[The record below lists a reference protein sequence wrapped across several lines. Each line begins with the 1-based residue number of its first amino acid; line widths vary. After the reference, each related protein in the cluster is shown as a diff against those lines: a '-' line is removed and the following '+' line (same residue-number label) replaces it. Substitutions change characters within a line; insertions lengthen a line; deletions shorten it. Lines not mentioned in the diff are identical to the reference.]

1 MIDANQVRI
10 NELARE
16 LEVKAKAIIDLLPG
30 YGVTEK
36 KTHSSSIP
44 VDVAEKVR
52 RKLAGGEDEP
62 AAAAPK
68 PAEVKAAAP
77 AVVTPTA
84 PRPAIPAS
92 APVAQRPVT
101 PSAPGV
107 APSTGTSSG
116 IGTGTGPS
124 TAAPVVPPPPAARPA
139 VPAASPVAATPAIPG
154 TPAASS
160 PMAGAPGT
168 APAAPRPAV
177 TTPTAAPGAPLR
189 TAAPPARPVVPG
201 TAAPG
206 STATT
211 QPTTQQPGVQQSG
224 GPRPAVPGG
233 VRPSPQAPMRPGAP
247 PPPARPG
254 PQPIGNRPA
263 GAAAAPGA
271 AGARPAAPARP
282 PLPTGNRGPL
292 PTGNRGPVPGTTPGS
307 GRPSGPRPGQPM
319 RPPSGGGPGGTG
331 RSYSPRPTTP
341 GGAPNR
347 PFEQRR
353 GPMPTGTRPGP
364 RAPGRPGMLPPMPD
378 AKAPSKAEPGKPLYT
393 RKPTSR
399 QRPGGADK
407 REQEGERK
415 LHPTRQRP
423 GFGDRRSAAA
433 VIAPP
438 EPRAPREVAITE
450 GITIRELAEK
460 LDVRAKELLKT
471 LLDRGVFASINQAL
485 DVPTATTLAEAFSGV
500 VSVVSLEEEMVLEVA
515 KEETKESLKPRP
527 PVVTVMGHVDHGKTS
542 LLDAIREA
550 DVAAGEAGGITQHI
564 GAYKVMVNDRSVVF
578 VDTPGHEAFT
588 RMRARGTKVT
598 DIVVLVVAADDG
610 VMPQTKEAIDHAR
623 AAKVPIIV
631 AINKIDKPEAQVERV
646 KRQLSDVN
654 LVPSEWGGDTE
665 VVEVSAKQKKGIDKL
680 LETIL
685 LVADLREL
693 KANPDAPA
701 AGTVLESRVDK
712 GRGPVATVLVQNGTL
727 NSGDFFICGAVFGKV
742 RAMFDDRGRVIKDAP
757 PSTPVEV
764 LGLQGVPDAGDH
776 FQVTE
781 EAKARHIVEYRQGKQ
796 RDAQMARSS
805 GARIT
810 LDQLHEQLKAGDVKE
825 LGIVIKADVQGSV
838 EVLSEMLPKLST
850 DQVKLK
856 IIGSG
861 VGAVTENDVLLASA
875 SGAIVIAFGIRPNRK
890 AMELAQQEHVDIR
903 SHTIIYEVSD
913 EIKKAMEGLLE
924 PVIQET
930 YVGRAEVRNTFRVKG
945 SGTVAGC
952 YVVDGILKRDAQI
965 RVVRDGAVI
974 YSSKLSS
981 LKRFKDDASE
991 VRTGFECGVGIANFN
1006 DVKVGDVL
1014 ECFQVMKLSAAEAAA
1029 QGTSAARK

>member
-1 MIDANQVRI
+1 M
-10 NELARE
+10 
-16 LEVKAKAIIDLLPG
+16 
-30 YGVTEK
+30 
-36 KTHSSSIP
+36 
-44 VDVAEKVR
+44 
-52 RKLAGGEDEP
+52 
-62 AAAAPK
+62 
-68 PAEVKAAAP
+68 
-77 AVVTPTA
+77 
-84 PRPAIPAS
+84 
-92 APVAQRPVT
+92 
-101 PSAPGV
+101 PS
-107 APSTGTSSG
+107 
-116 IGTGTGPS
+116 
-124 TAAPVVPPPPAARPA
+124 
-139 VPAASPVAATPAIPG
+139 
-154 TPAASS
+154 
-160 PMAGAPGT
+160 
-168 APAAPRPAV
+168 
-177 TTPTAAPGAPLR
+177 
-189 TAAPPARPVVPG
+189 
-201 TAAPG
+201 
-206 STATT
+206 
-211 QPTTQQPGVQQSG
+211 
-224 GPRPAVPGG
+224 
-233 VRPSPQAPMRPGAP
+233 
-247 PPPARPG
+247 
-254 PQPIGNRPA
+254 
-263 GAAAAPGA
+263 
-271 AGARPAAPARP
+271 RP

-292 PTGNRGPVPGTTPGS
+292 PSTTHGAS
-307 GRPSGPRPGQPM
+307 RPLGQGAQRPAGGPRPGQPM
-319 RPPSGGGPGGTG
+319 RPQQPAQGRTFTPRAAGSPG
-331 RSYSPRPTTP
+331 S
-341 GGAPNR
+341 APAR

-364 RAPGRPGMLPPMPD
+364 RAPGRPGMLPPFPE
-378 AKAPSKAEPGKPLYT
+378 KLPPKAEPGKPLYT
-393 RKPTSR
+393 RKPPQR
-399 QRPGGADK
+399 QRPVADK

-423 GFGDRRSAAA
+423 GMGDRRSAAA

-438 EPRAPREVAITE
+438 EPRAPREVTITE

-460 LDVRAKELLKT
+460 LDVRAKELLKN

-542 LLDAIREA
+542 LLDAIRQA
-550 DVAAGEAGGITQHI
+550 DVAGGEAGGITQHI
-564 GAYKVMVNDRSVVF
+564 GAYKIVVNDRSVVF

-588 RMRARGTKVT
+588 RMRSRGAKVT

-610 VMPQTKEAIDHAR
+610 VMPQTKEAIDHAK

-631 AINKIDKPEAQVERV
+631 AINKIDKPEAQLERV
-646 KRQLSDVN
+646 KRQLTEN
-654 LVPSEWGGDTE
+654 GLMPAEWGGDTE
-665 VVEVSAKQKKGIDKL
+665 FVEVSAKQKIGLDKL

-701 AGTVLESRVDK
+701 SGTVLESRVDK
-712 GRGPVATVLVQNGTL
+712 GRGPVATILVQNGTL
-727 NSGDFFICGAVFGKV
+727 KPGDFFICGSVFGKV
-742 RAMFDDRGRVIKDAP
+742 RAMFDDRGRPVIDAP

-776 FQVTE
+776 FQVTD

-875 SGAIVIAFGIRPNRK
+875 SGAIVIAFGIRPDRK
-890 AMELAQQEHVDIR
+890 AADLAQQEHVDIR
-903 SHTIIYEVSD
+903 THTIIYEVSD

-924 PVIQET
+924 PVVTET
-930 YVGRAEVRNTFRVKG
+930 YLGRAEVRNTFRVKG
-945 SGTVAGC
+945 TGTVAGC
-952 YVVDGILKRDAQI
+952 YVVDGVLKRDGQI
-965 RVVRDGAVI
+965 RVLRDGAVV
-974 YSSKLSS
+974 YTSKLSS

-991 VRTGFECGVGIANFN
+991 VRTGFECGAGIANFN

-1014 ECFQVMKLSAAEAAA
+1014 ECFQVTKVSAAEAAA
-1029 QGTSAARK
+1029 ERNINTAATSRSR